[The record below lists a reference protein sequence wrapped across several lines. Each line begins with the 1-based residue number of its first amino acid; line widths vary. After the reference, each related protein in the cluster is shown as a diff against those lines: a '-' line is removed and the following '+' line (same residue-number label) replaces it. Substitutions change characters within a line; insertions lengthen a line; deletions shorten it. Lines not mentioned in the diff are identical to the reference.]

1 MALGG
6 ESTAIPA
13 CETTLTPS
21 STTSATLVTESGL
34 NQSIKKLSIS
44 SLESLNNE
52 SDIVSESINQTTT
65 TSSSKQQP
73 ESSTKPVSSS
83 QQQTEDEYDYIKAG
97 AKPKT
102 TRNKQQKQ
110 TTSSASTSCS
120 SLSSLVSQT
129 SSAMTSSNKPSS
141 SISSLSSSS
150 QQRRNVMS
158 SKTNQSRLMAPP
170 DFPISDDIE
179 LTHQQQQNE
188 TRCPLCMKS
197 IGDYDLEAHF
207 QIEHREYECPF
218 CGHIFDSEFTMQ
230 QHLSSAHSEATDNA
244 SGRISSREIDVFD
257 DELLPMSAERLLKLL
272 EKKTIEF

>member
-6 ESTAIPA
+6 ENTAIPA

-21 STTSATLVTESGL
+21 STTSATLATTSGL
-34 NQSIKKLSIS
+34 NQRIKKLSIS

-52 SDIVSESINQTTT
+52 SDIVTESINQTTT
-65 TSSSKQQP
+65 TASKQQP
-73 ESSTKPVSSS
+73 ESSTKPVSS

-120 SLSSLVSQT
+120 SLSSLISQT

-150 QQRRNVMS
+150 QQRRGNVNVMT

-218 CGHIFDSEFTMQ
+218 CGFIFDSEFTMQ
-230 QHLSSAHSEATDNA
+230 QHLSSAHSEATDNV
-244 SGRISSREIDVFD
+244 SGRVSSREADVFD
-257 DELLPMSAERLLKLL
+257 DELLPMSAERLFELK
-272 EKKTIEF
+272 